1 MNDLNLILQIVGGG
15 CYLLNKILF
24 AFAEGSKHR
33 IKRLFRLYGWILYII
48 GVPAWVVILSGKH
61 NWIAASIEAGGI
73 PAMLFGLY
81 TAYRDRQTP
90 SRRFDRIAAIFTYA
104 SVVLGIGYS
113 LYDFEGITSASQLL
127 EMGVT
132 LGFLLGS
139 YLLAKNNPSGW
150 LFFMLMN
157 GSMATLMHL
166 QNKPLL
172 AGQQLLSLCFVVYG
186 YIMSRRTKHDHP
198 DSRAALR

>member
-24 AFAEGSKHR
+24 AFAEGRTHR
-33 IKRLFRLYGWILYII
+33 IKRLFRLCGWVLYIS

-81 TAYRDRQTP
+81 TVYTDRQRP

-113 LYDFEGITSASQLL
+113 LYDFGGITAVSQLL

-139 YLLAKNNPSGW
+139 YLMAKNNSGW
-150 LFFMLMN
+150 LYFMLMN

-198 DSRAALR
+198 DNRAASR